1 MTLLLALLLAGLATD
16 RPEPVTAG
24 AARERCYAQGART
37 GCVRAPAS
45 LARDPALLVYL
56 HGYGGDGRD
65 DSLGLA
71 AEAERAGFVYA
82 FAQGSPDAG
91 ERLTW
96 ATIDASATGLTSAT
110 DDVAF
115 LAWFVDNVR
124 RDLKIAPGRVAIAG
138 WSLGALMALRFAC
151 EQPEK
156 VAAVYSYAGSLATE
170 HVRCAPSKPVSV
182 LLAHGAADEVIRY
195 AGGKGSRSGLVYAG
209 ARTVFE
215 TWAKADGCTG
225 TAESLGRID
234 LHETTP
240 GAECVREEHRRCKD
254 GSSVALWTLEG
265 AGHRP
270 APTKS
275 GAGEAL
281 RFLQQHL
288 RR

>member
-1 MTLLLALLLAGLATD
+1 MTMLLALLIAGSVAD
-16 RPEPVTAG
+16 PAGPVKGG
-24 AARERCYAQGART
+24 AASERCYTQGART
-37 GCVRAPAS
+37 GCVRIPVS
-45 LARDPALLVYL
+45 PPRIPALLIYL
-56 HGYGGDGRD
+56 HGYGGNGRD

-96 ATIDASATGLTSAT
+96 ATIDASATGQLSAT

-115 LAWFVDNVR
+115 LAWFVDSIR

-151 EQPEK
+151 ERPEK

-215 TWAKADGCTG
+215 TWAKLDGCTG
-225 TAESLGRID
+225 AAESLGRID

-240 GAECVREEHRRCKD
+240 GAECVREEHRRCKE

-275 GAGEAL
+275 GVGEVL

-288 RR
+288 RP